1 MSKKDRRAIEG
12 SDAQELQPEADAR
25 FPTEENGSE
34 SVEGHALVERIQRL
48 QAEFENYKK
57 RVSREASERE
67 DRVVD
72 QHLLDILP
80 LYDGFQLAFEN
91 YNRDQDTEAL
101 VSGVERIFAQF
112 EEILKGKAV
121 ARIKAI
127 GEPFDPAFHEALLS
141 MASEQKKNMVIEE
154 FSPGYV
160 RNGRT
165 LRPSKVAVSQGPSQ
179 AKEDE
184 E

>member
-1 MSKKDRRAIEG
+1 VSKKDQKAFTG
-12 SDAQELQPEADAR
+12 PDAQKLQPEASAEVPAEGND
-25 FPTEENGSE
+25 SE
-34 SVEGHALVERIQRL
+34 SAEARALVERIQRL

-72 QHLLDILP
+72 QFLLGILP
-80 LYDGFQLAFEN
+80 LYDGFRLAFEN

-121 ARIKAI
+121 SRIEAI

-141 MASEQKKNMVIEE
+141 LASEQEKNTVIEE

-179 AKEDE
+179 AKEE
-184 E
+184 VE

>member
-1 MSKKDRRAIEG
+1 MSKKDRKASEG
-12 SDAQELQPEADAR
+12 SDAQELQPEAGAKV
-25 FPTEENGSE
+25 PTEENGPE
-34 SVEGHALVERIQRL
+34 SVEARALVERIQRL

-72 QHLLDILP
+72 QFLLDILL

-101 VSGVERIFAQF
+101 VSGIERIFAQF

-121 ARIKAI
+121 ARIEAI

-141 MASEQKKNMVIEE
+141 LASEQEKNMVIEE

-179 AKEDE
+179 AKEDME
-184 E
+184 

>member
-1 MSKKDRRAIEG
+1 MSKKDRKEIEG
-12 SDAQELQPEADAR
+12 SDAQELQPEADAKV
-25 FPTEENGSE
+25 PTEGDGPE
-34 SVEGHALVERIQRL
+34 SVEARALVERIQRL

-72 QHLLDILP
+72 QFLLDILP

-121 ARIKAI
+121 ARIEAI
-127 GEPFDPAFHEALLS
+127 GKPFDPTFHEALLS
-141 MASEQKKNMVIEE
+141 LASEQEKNMVIEE

-165 LRPSKVAVSQGPSQ
+165 LRPTKVAVSQGPSQ
-179 AKEDE
+179 AKEDME
-184 E
+184 

>member
-1 MSKKDRRAIEG
+1 MSKRERETIEEP
-12 SDAQELQPEADAR
+12 DVQQLQPEAGAKI
-25 FPTEENGSE
+25 PTEGIGSE
-34 SVEGHALVERIQRL
+34 SVEAHALVERIQRL

-67 DRVVD
+67 DRVVN
-72 QHLLDILP
+72 QFLLDILP

-91 YNRDQDTEAL
+91 YNRDQDAEAL
-101 VSGVERIFAQF
+101 VSGAERIFAQF
-112 EEILKGKAV
+112 EEIFTGKAV
-121 ARIKAI
+121 ARIEAI

-141 MASEQKKNMVIEE
+141 LASEQKKNTVIEE

-179 AKEDE
+179 AKEDGQ
-184 E
+184 